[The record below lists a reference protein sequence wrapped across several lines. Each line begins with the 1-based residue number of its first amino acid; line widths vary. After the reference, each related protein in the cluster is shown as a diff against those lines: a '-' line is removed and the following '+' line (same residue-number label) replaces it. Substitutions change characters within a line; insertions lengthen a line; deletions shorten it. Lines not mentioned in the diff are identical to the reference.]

1 MSESIT
7 IPPKHFTNWYDVL
20 GIPPTATGDDLTRA
34 YPSLIAKFR
43 PENNETGDPRRF
55 QEVKAAFDV
64 LSHADRRKAFDQEL
78 RQRQKEGPVYLNKE
92 FVDEVDAEINRRL
105 GILCLLYNQ
114 RKTNPINPGLTIA
127 QLEEQMLTPREDLEF
142 SFWYLKQKRL
152 VLADDR
158 STMTILCEGIDFIE
172 QTLPRQSNAQKLLQ
186 PPKDGRR
193 GGDVDRAA

>member
-7 IPPKHFTNWYDVL
+7 IPPKQFTNWYEVL
-20 GIPPTATGDDLTRA
+20 GIPPAATAEEVTRVYQQLSTKLRPENKATGDA
-34 YPSLIAKFR
+34 
-43 PENNETGDPRRF
+43 RRF
-55 QEVKAAFDV
+55 QEVKSAYDV
-64 LSHADRRKAFDQEL
+64 LSSTERRRAFDQEL
-78 RQRQKEGPVYLNKE
+78 RLRPTGSGPIFQSKE
-92 FVDEVDAEINRRL
+92 FADDVDAEINRRL

-114 RKTNPINPGLTIA
+114 RKIDPVYPGLSVA
-127 QLEEQMLTPREDLEF
+127 QLETLMSTPREDLEF

-172 QTLPRQSNAQKLLQ
+172 ENLPRSGQRLLQ
-186 PPKDGRR
+186 PHR